1 MYVHTFIFFLY
12 SIESVEFPTLTV
24 CPDYFP
30 AYKPGVLHKYGMT
43 TKDIKNFNYPSNIT
57 KSISEIYHQ
66 SSHSIEE
73 LIEQIEISTIRKLN
87 DSGANRF
94 YLKFSSKVAES
105 YLEGSAHFLA
115 QIDHE
120 YFWSV
125 KNTTNFG
132 QCYSMKTPKWI
143 LDLKVSKTQQTG
155 SSQNQGELRLLRNDI
170 KIQFV
175 TIFRLLQSKLALKWV
190 LMFTYI
196 MMANSF
202 KEILEQKLEWKRVR
216 FNSLT

>member
-73 LIEQIEISTIRKLN
+73 LIEQIEISTMKKLN
-87 DSGANRF
+87 DSGTNRF
-94 YLKFSSKVAES
+94 YMNFSGKLGNS
-105 YLEGSAHFLA
+105 YFEGSAYFLA
-115 QIDHE
+115 QNNHE

-125 KNTTNFG
+125 KNNTIFG
-132 QCYSMKTPKWI
+132 QCFSMKTPKWI
-143 LDLKVSKTQQTG
+143 LDLKVSKTL
-155 SSQNQGELRLLRNDI
+155 QNGRYRCLRNLMTDVKNI
-170 KIQFV
+170 IFALA
-175 TIFRLLQSKLALKWV
+175 IFRLLQSKLPLKWV
-190 LMFTYI
+190 LMFIYI
-196 MMANSF
+196 MMDNSF
-202 KEILEQKLEWKRVR
+202 KEISELKLGRKRVK

>member
-1 MYVHTFIFFLY
+1 MFLD
-12 SIESVEFPTLTV
+12 SIENVEFPTLTV
-24 CPDYFP
+24 CPDYTP
-30 AYKPGVLHKYGMT
+30 AYKPEILHKYGMT

-66 SSHSIEE
+66 ASHSIEE
-73 LIEQIEISTIRKLN
+73 LIEQIEISTIKKVN

-94 YLKFSSKVAES
+94 YLEFNSKVTKS
-105 YLEGSAHFLA
+105 YLEGSAYFLA
-115 QIDHE
+115 QNDHE

-143 LDLKVSKTQQTG
+143 LDLKVSKTL
-155 SSQNQGELRLLRNDI
+155 QNGRYRCLRNLMTDVKNI
-170 KIQFV
+170 IFALA
-175 TIFRLLQSKLALKWV
+175 IFRLLQSKLPLKWV
-190 LMFTYI
+190 LMFIYI
-196 MMANSF
+196 MMDNSF
-202 KEILEQKLEWKRVR
+202 KEISELKLGRKRVK

>member
-1 MYVHTFIFFLY
+1 M
-12 SIESVEFPTLTV
+12 
-24 CPDYFP
+24 CPDYDP
-30 AYKPGVLHKYGMT
+30 AYKPEVLQNYGMT
-43 TKDIKNFNYPSNIT
+43 KWDIRNFNYPANIT

-143 LDLKVSKTQQTG
+143 LNLKVSKSQQTG
-155 SSQNQGELRLLRNDI
+155 SFQNQSKYRHLRNDI
-170 KIQFV
+170 KIIICA
-175 TIFRLLQSKLALKWV
+175 IFRLLQSK
-190 LMFTYI
+190 
-196 MMANSF
+196 
-202 KEILEQKLEWKRVR
+202 
-216 FNSLT
+216 

>member
-1 MYVHTFIFFLY
+1 M
-12 SIESVEFPTLTV
+12 
-24 CPDYFP
+24 CP
-30 AYKPGVLHKYGMT
+30 
-43 TKDIKNFNYPSNIT
+43 
-57 KSISEIYHQ
+57 
-66 SSHSIEE
+66 HSCQCYI
-73 LIEQIEISTIRKLN
+73 
-87 DSGANRF
+87 RF
-94 YLKFSSKVAES
+94 YLKFSDTFTES
-105 YLEGSAHFLA
+105 YLEGSAYFLA
-115 QIDHE
+115 QNDHE

-155 SSQNQGELRLLRNDI
+155 SSQNQGEYRLLRNDI

-202 KEILEQKLEWKRVR
+202 KEILEQKLEWKRVK
-216 FNSLT
+216 FNSLI

>member
-1 MYVHTFIFFLY
+1 MYVLTFIFFLY
-12 SIESVEFPTLTV
+12 SIENVEFPTLTV

-73 LIEQIEISTIRKLN
+73 LIEQIEISTIRKLD

-105 YLEGSAHFLA
+105 YSEGSAHFLA
-115 QIDHE
+115 QNDHE

-143 LDLKVSKTQQTG
+143 LDLKVSKSQQTG
-155 SSQNQGELRLLRNDI
+155 SFQNQSEYRHLRNDI
-170 KIQFV
+170 YIQF
-175 TIFRLLQSKLALKWV
+175 LL
-190 LMFTYI
+190 
-196 MMANSF
+196 
-202 KEILEQKLEWKRVR
+202 
-216 FNSLT
+216 